1 MLLKQALGM
10 KATKLFSWERNQLT
24 QTKVTKVMHKMK
36 GTLTAGSMG
45 SFRAINGQ
53 FSL

>member
-10 KATKLFSWERNQLT
+10 KGTKLFSWERNQLT
-24 QTKVTKVMHKMK
+24 QTKVMHKMK